1 MRNARVAIALAPKIN
16 DPKVS
21 DNFWR
26 EIQNVPWIDKTRT
39 YAVNPRQGSKAGIVV
54 TGDPSVPAHH
64 YTRRGNTLL
73 VPPAVVQSFA
83 AAFIADDLK
92 GTPPPNG
99 RR

>member
-1 MRNARVAIALAPKIN
+1 VAIAIAPKF
-16 DPKVS
+16 S
-21 DNFWR
+21 DGFWR
-26 EIQNVPWIDKTRT
+26 EIRNVPWLDTNRT
-39 YAVNPRQGSKAGIVV
+39 YSVGASTVGSTSI
-54 TGDPSVPAHH
+54 TGDANIAPHR
-64 YTRRGNTLL
+64 YLRRGNTLL